1 MANRQYK
8 DSVFRKF
15 FNHENKIAE
24 LYQAI
29 RPDDDIRAEDITIK
43 TFDDVF
49 IDQQRNDL
57 SFLWKDQSVVLVE
70 HQSSISPNLPY
81 RLLVY
86 STLVQLPDF
95 VKSQALYS
103 TTLIKIPAPHFYVLY
118 IGNDMKSDEVT
129 LRLSTSF
136 KEKGADLELICHV
149 LNITYKEHRKI
160 LEQCRPLWEY
170 SFFVNRIEENKKRGM
185 TLDDAI
191 REAITYCIAHGIM
204 KDFLEEHQEEVLKMF
219 ALKWDADEEKKVL
232 RAESRAEGKAEGI
245 EEGEARGEAR
255 GEVKGEAKGRAKDVR
270 SLMKMMRCTKER
282 AMEILEIPADLQPK
296 ILAML

>member
-29 RPDDDIRAEDITIK
+29 RPGDVIRAEDITIK
-43 TFDDVF
+43 TLDDVF

-70 HQSSISPNLPY
+70 HQSSINPNMPY
-81 RLLVY
+81 RMLIYSALL
-86 STLVQLPDF
+86 QLPNF
-95 VKSQALYS
+95 VDSKAIYS

-118 IGNDMKSDEVT
+118 IGDDMKTDEVT
-129 LRLSTSF
+129 LRLSASF
-136 KEKGADLELICHV
+136 KEKDADIELICHV

-185 TLDDAI
+185 TLDEAI

-204 KDFLEEHQEEVLKMF
+204 KDFLQAHHEEVLKMF
-219 ALKWDADEEKKVL
+219 AFKWDAEEEKKVL
-232 RAESRAEGKAEGI
+232 CAESRAEGI
-245 EEGEARGEAR
+245 EETQT
-255 GEVKGEAKGRAKDVR
+255 KNVR
-270 SLMKMMRCTKER
+270 SLMKKLHCTKER
-282 AMEILEIPADLQPK
+282 AMEILEVPPNLQPK